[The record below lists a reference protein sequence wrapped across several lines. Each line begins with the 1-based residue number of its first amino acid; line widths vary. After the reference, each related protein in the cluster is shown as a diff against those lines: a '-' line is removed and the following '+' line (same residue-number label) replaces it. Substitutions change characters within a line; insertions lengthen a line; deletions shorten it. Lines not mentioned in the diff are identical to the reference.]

1 MVKASKGL
9 RRRSRGILSKTPRK
23 RGNPP
28 VARLMRTFKEGE
40 KVAIKIE
47 PSVRSGAPHL
57 RYQGRTGVVEGKQGR
72 MYLVRIMDGGK
83 EKIIL
88 SNAVHLL
95 KVQ

>member
-9 RRRSRGILSKTPRK
+9 RRRSRYILRKSPRA

-28 VARLMRTFKEGE
+28 VARVIRKFEIGE
-40 KVAIKIE
+40 KVNIRIE
-47 PSVRSGAPHL
+47 PGELSGAPHL
-57 RYQGRTGVVEGKQGR
+57 RFQGRAGVIIGTQGR
-72 MYLVRIMDGGK
+72 AYRVSVMDGGK

-95 KVQ
+95 KAE

>member
-9 RRRSRGILSKTPRK
+9 RRRSRYILRKSPRS

-28 VARLMRTFKEGE
+28 IARVLRKFELGE
-40 KVAIKIE
+40 RVSIRIE
-47 PSVRSGAPHL
+47 PSERSGAPHL
-57 RYQGRTGVVEGKQGR
+57 RFQGRTGVIAGKQGR
-72 MYLVRIMDGGK
+72 SYQVRIFDGGK

-95 KVQ
+95 KAE